1 MSLWDLM
8 QLAGPS
14 QPLCPVTPHSSCF
27 SPAPLPVLLWSL
39 SVCVLC
45 GSVGFLHLTLSLSIG
60 CPVHF
65 YLPCALI
72 PWSPAL
78 ICFPCS
84 RLLQVTTSLLSVSI
98 WMIIQNFHSACAR
111 LTLFPSIPVPLP
123 ICLFFFPLLSSLF
136 LSLSFKLAGFKPSW
150 EL

>member
-14 QPLCPVTPHSSCF
+14 QPLRPVTLHSSCF

-45 GSVGFLHLTLSLSIG
+45 GSAGFLHLTLSLSIG
-60 CPVHF
+60 CSVHF
-65 YLPCALI
+65 YLPCALV

-98 WMIIQNFHSACAR
+98 WMIVQHVHYTVPFYTSASSW
-111 LTLFPSIPVPLP
+111 LVV
-123 ICLFFFPLLSSLF
+123 FFPLLSSLF